1 MLTYLK
7 IDGLALISHCEI
19 EFAAGFNVITGE
31 TGAGKS
37 VLLSAVSLLLG
48 GRGDKSAIRTGAA
61 RCDICGIF
69 QLPEEVQNELAPLLE
84 EAGVPPCENGE
95 LQLRRV
101 ITHSGGRCHVN
112 DTPVTVHFL
121 REVGMHVIDVHT
133 ANEHQ
138 TLVSTQ
144 VQLEQLDRFAGAG
157 PLREKCREL
166 CRQRKELQ
174 VRMEEFER
182 TMPSA
187 AEAANFQLIVED
199 IQRIAPAP
207 GEDEA
212 LSAKHELASHAR
224 QIRETADILSNLLT
238 DGEDSVADRLA
249 QAYRLLQDLEKQAPD
264 AAPRFLEQCGLLSEN
279 VRELAMNVADFSGTV
294 ELDEEAYAAL
304 ETRLG
309 DLFTLKRRYGPTLEH
324 VLQTLEE
331 AETKLTAYRSGDTAR
346 TAFREEDVRLQ
357 KKLQSAAAELS
368 KLRRKE
374 AEHFA
379 AAVGE
384 KLAGLGFISGKL
396 LPEWKDTA
404 PGPNGADEFQWLFA
418 PNPGEEPKPLRKIAS
433 SGELSRVMLA
443 LKTVLT
449 DADQIPVSI
458 FDEIDVNIGGETAA
472 RVGLELRDLG
482 KRRQLLAISHLPQV
496 AVRAEKHFAVW
507 KSVEDGRA
515 STQVI
520 LLQGKDR
527 MQEIARML
535 GGGPAAEDHAAKLL
549 EAAAK

>member
-7 IDGLALISHCEI
+7 IDSLALIRHCEI
-19 EFAAGFNVITGE
+19 EFSPGFNVITGE

-48 GRGDKSAIRTGAA
+48 GRGDKNVIRTGES

-69 QLPEEVQNELAPLLE
+69 QLPGEVQQELAPLLE

-101 ITHSGGRCHVN
+101 ITGSSGRCHIN

-121 REVGMHVIDVHT
+121 RQVGSLLIDVHT

-138 TLVSTQ
+138 TLVSAQ
-144 VQLEQLDRFAGAG
+144 VQLDQLDRFAGAA

-166 CRQRKELQ
+166 CREKKELLQ
-174 VRMEEFER
+174 EAAEFEK

-187 AEAANFQLIVED
+187 AEAANFQIILED
-199 IQRIAPAP
+199 IRKVAPEA
-207 GEDEA
+207 GEDEM

-224 QIRETADILSNLLT
+224 QIRETADALNQLLA
-238 DGEDSVADRLA
+238 DGENSVADQLSC
-249 QAYRLLQDLEKQAPD
+249 AYRLLQDLAKLAPE
-264 AAPRFLEQCGLLSEN
+264 AGERFLEQCGFLSESA
-279 VRELAMNVADFSGTV
+279 RELAAAAADFSGTV

-324 VLQTLEE
+324 VLQTLAE
-331 AETKLTAYRSGDTAR
+331 AEKKLDDYRRGDEKRA
-346 TAFREEDVRLQ
+346 AFRKAEMELE
-357 KKLQSAAAELS
+357 KKLQDATAELS
-368 KLRRKE
+368 RLRRKE
-374 AEHFA
+374 AGRFA
-379 AAVGE
+379 DAVGK
-384 KLAGLGFISGKL
+384 KLAGLGFASGKL
-396 LPEWKDTA
+396 LPEWKDVA

-418 PNPGEEPKPLRKIAS
+418 PNPGEDPKPLRKIAS

-449 DADQIPVSI
+449 DADQVPVSI
-458 FDEIDVNIGGETAA
+458 FDEIDVNIGGETAV
-472 RVGLELRDLG
+472 RVGEELCRLG
-482 KRRQLLAISHLPQV
+482 KTRQLLCISHLAQV
-496 AVRAEKHFAVW
+496 AVQADRHFAVA
-507 KSVEDGRA
+507 KSVENNRA
-515 STQVI
+515 STHVVP
-520 LLQGKDR
+520 LEGDDR

-535 GGGPAAEDHAAKLL
+535 GGGEAAGEHARKLL
-549 EAAAK
+549 GSVRK

>member
-7 IDGLALISHCEI
+7 IDGLALISHCEV
-19 EFAAGFNVITGE
+19 EFASGFNVVTGE

-48 GRGDKSAIRTGAA
+48 GRGDKNVIRTGES

-69 QLPEEVQNELAPLLE
+69 QLQQDVLDTLSPLLE

-101 ITHSGGRCHVN
+101 ITGSSGRCHIN

-121 REVGMHVIDVHT
+121 RQVGAYLIDVHT

-144 VQLEQLDRFAGAG
+144 VQLDQLDRFANAY

-166 CRQRKELQ
+166 CRLKKELQ
-174 VRMEEFER
+174 QRAAAFES

-187 AEAANFQLIVED
+187 ADAANYQMILED
-199 IQRIAPAP
+199 IRRVMPEP

-212 LSAKHELASHAR
+212 LAAKHELASNAK
-224 QIRETADILSNLLT
+224 QIRETADMLNSLLA

-249 QAYRLLQDLEKQAPD
+249 QAYRLLQDLARLAPE
-264 AAPRFLEQCGLLSEN
+264 AGERFLAQCGLLSEN
-279 VRELAMNVADFSGTV
+279 VRELAAAAADFSGTV

-309 DLFTLKRRYGPTLEH
+309 DLFALKRRYGPTLEH
-324 VLQTLEE
+324 VLQTFTEAGARLDDYRRGDEKRNAFRVE
-331 AETKLTAYRSGDTAR
+331 AE
-346 TAFREEDVRLQ
+346 ELQ
-357 KKLQSAAAELS
+357 KKLQQAAAELS
-368 KLRRKE
+368 ALRRQE
-374 AEHFA
+374 AGRFA
-379 AAVGE
+379 DAVSK
-384 KLAGLGFISGKL
+384 KLAGLGFASGKL
-396 LPEWKDTA
+396 LPEWKDTE
-404 PGPNGADEFQWLFA
+404 PGPGGADEFQWLFA

-449 DADQIPVSI
+449 DADQVPVSI
-458 FDEIDVNIGGETAA
+458 FDEIDVNIGGETAV
-472 RVGLELRDLG
+472 RVGEELHRLG
-482 KRRQLLAISHLPQV
+482 EMRQLLCISHLAQV
-496 AVRAEKHFAVW
+496 AVQADRHFAVA
-507 KSVEDGRA
+507 KSIENDRA
-515 STQVI
+515 STRVV
-520 LLQGKDR
+520 LLEGAARKA
-527 MQEIARML
+527 EIARML
-535 GGGPAAEDHAAKLL
+535 GGGDAAGEHAGKLL
-549 EAAAK
+549 KAAGK